1 MDSDVAPLLLAG
13 REVVR
18 GSTSTLPQDA
28 EIIASAMSSTHL
40 SVLFR
45 SQTDQNCVRLGVFH
59 TAERGNVEEPELLD
73 LLPEPSASKA
83 SQDPEDHW
91 TLVWSP
97 DGRLLVVSG
106 RIPGAEGAFE
116 GVMWLFARPEWLNPA
131 TATTEPTLPLLL
143 RVDPK
148 NYLSAKQW
156 TPMTAIVSVF
166 FPSRSGSKLF
176 ILSADGLWLSVSVQL
191 AKLQLVAMDRSAS
204 EDTAGLFTMKVMK
217 KLTEWHAGVTAASY
231 EQESATLVVSG
242 GLQDP
247 SDDLVKKQASSLS
260 VWKVLE
266 QKDSKDVAELLD
278 YTMVLKGRKQV
289 LVSEIDAS
297 AGTSTTDL
305 YDPDSSAE
313 TSNGGLLTSMKSS
326 LFAPLKMMVGGETK
340 EAQVM
345 PGSIRHLALAP
356 NGNFMSMLDGL
367 GRLAIRQIDT
377 CADVLKWK
385 TVEDVVVDASAHTQD
400 CAIKHTTW
408 LTSDILALILTN
420 NSVVYSKF
428 NEEGGASGP
437 TNSDSENEILSPLGA
452 SSRLMVISVKHHRP
466 AMGSSGAS
474 IHTLALTSSGHPSG
488 DEGGISFTA
497 CEVIT
502 TGSLWVANLVHS
514 LTLNAQMENSGQL
527 FTLNTPG
534 DFGDDTDYEN
544 SSVVA
549 VVLLPENRIQDLTD
563 EELAEFEN
571 YSRLS
576 CEERG
581 TAYGEW
587 FTKRIL
593 DMDTRYGQLASAYEL
608 SRLATKCLSGW
619 STQET
624 KLPFEEFFLHT
635 ERLYKCVYQLEL
647 PACCLLP
654 LNEWSSLSMQEQAMM
669 VAGIDQ
675 KEAMRDI
682 TAIINRL
689 QLVFVAQRRDRTYA
703 LDDLFVWLAK
713 TILSKP
719 SLMNLS
725 LSAQLLYQSN
735 PSLTLKK
742 RWIQSDVRLIET
754 ALGVVYAVDV
764 TEVLGVKAPS
774 EDEDAYMQRHLA
786 LVEQLWTI
794 FQSLPIRKENDPPEV
809 AQLQVA
815 VDEMEDLMVT
825 MDCWH

>member
-13 REVVR
+13 REVAR
-18 GSTSTLPQDA
+18 GSMSTLPQDA

-45 SQTDQNCVRLGVFH
+45 SQTDQNC
-59 TAERGNVEEPELLD
+59 AN
-73 LLPEPSASKA
+73 
-83 SQDPEDHW
+83 QDPEDHW

-116 GVMWLFARPEWLNPA
+116 GVMWLFARPEWINPA

-242 GLQDP
+242 GLKDP

-266 QKDSKDVAELLD
+266 QKTSKDVAELLD

-340 EAQVM
+340 EVQVM

-408 LTSDILALILTN
+408 LTSDLLALILTN

-437 TNSDSENEILSPLGA
+437 TSSDSENELLSPLGA

-474 IHTLALTSSGHPSG
+474 IHTLALTSSGHSSG
-488 DEGGISFTA
+488 DEGDISFTA

-502 TGSLWVANLVHS
+502 TGSLWVANLFVATMS
-514 LTLNAQMENSGQL
+514 KSITSIAEFGWTIASKQLWLDQEMEL
-527 FTLNTPG
+527 
-534 DFGDDTDYEN
+534 
-544 SSVVA
+544 A
-549 VVLLPENRIQDLTD
+549 RDLTD
-563 EELAEFEN
+563 RELTIVSV
-571 YSRLS
+571 YPHI
-576 CEERG
+576 RG
-581 TAYGEW
+581 DFFAVGNEA
-587 FTKRIL
+587 IL
-593 DMDTRYGQLASAYEL
+593 
-608 SRLATKCLSGW
+608 
-619 STQET
+619 
-624 KLPFEEFFLHT
+624 
-635 ERLYKCVYQLEL
+635 
-647 PACCLLP
+647 
-654 LNEWSSLSMQEQAMM
+654 
-669 VAGIDQ
+669 
-675 KEAMRDI
+675 
-682 TAIINRL
+682 
-689 QLVFVAQRRDRTYA
+689 
-703 LDDLFVWLAK
+703 
-713 TILSKP
+713 
-719 SLMNLS
+719 
-725 LSAQLLYQSN
+725 
-735 PSLTLKK
+735 
-742 RWIQSDVRLIET
+742 
-754 ALGVVYAVDV
+754 
-764 TEVLGVKAPS
+764 
-774 EDEDAYMQRHLA
+774 
-786 LVEQLWTI
+786 
-794 FQSLPIRKENDPPEV
+794 
-809 AQLQVA
+809 
-815 VDEMEDLMVT
+815 
-825 MDCWH
+825 